1 MGTVVELEPA
11 WELKA
16 DDNVWSVGISRD
28 GRLVVIG
35 SWDNSAYGVD
45 HSGKKV
51 WQHKTAD
58 YVKGVGVSN
67 DGDLVAV
74 GSYDR
79 YIYAIKG
86 SGKLAWRYKTE
97 NYVRTAA
104 VSADGE
110 YVAAGSWRGTL
121 YFLDKRGKLLWK
133 QRIGSALLDLAVSA
147 DGGTVVVG
155 CEDGSVHAFDI
166 AGVPKWV
173 YRAAGAVTD
182 VAVSSK
188 GDRVLVCAKD
198 TVMTCL
204 TAKGEPIW
212 RFHIGGI
219 SKGLC
224 LVQRDE
230 LAVVFTDNNFIQYV
244 DGRGE
249 LMFMRRLPEE
259 IWEGAVAE
267 DGITVAVATK
277 DNRALMFEI
286 SELGGVVLEMTQ
298 QSIERVVADGV
309 DVAKAQEMHRRAG
322 DLLADG
328 KAGEAILTA
337 LEAVAH
343 SQQMRSSYLGDQATT
358 VINEVEEIV
367 AGRPDL
373 DMRKAIRFLS
383 KARVSMQQDMIATR
397 LDRAL
402 FYARLAL
409 EAAEASVASKAPM
422 VEDELFQASLG
433 TPVDTDES
441 EVNRLLGIQEE
452 PRTEPLPLPELEE
465 APTAET
471 AGAPPIDQTAQR
483 QAELAE
489 EVAGAIQIQSTEP
502 IGAVPPAEAGP
513 TGREAEAAEV
523 AEMAEAE
530 VPEEV
535 AAEAQQSPIPG
546 SQYVTPSD
554 VCPECGEDVGK
565 INDRCRRCYS
575 KELMTVAVEQAKK
588 AHKDGLDIG
597 ALAPDLKQVKTAWQG
612 RDFDGVIALSE
623 RILVQ
628 LESITGVSLKPDAG
642 NDGDAMRKKK
652 KMKKV
657 K

>member
-1 MGTVVELEPA
+1 VVELEPA

-45 HSGKKV
+45 RSGKRV

-58 YVKGVGVSN
+58 YVKGVGVSS

-79 YIYAIKG
+79 YVYAIKG

-97 NYVRTAA
+97 NYVRAAA

-147 DGGTVVVG
+147 DGGTVVAG
-155 CEDGSVHAFDI
+155 CEDGAVHAFDM
-166 AGVPKWV
+166 AGAPKWV

-182 VAVSSK
+182 IAVSSK
-188 GDRVLVCAKD
+188 GERVLVCAKD
-198 TVMTCL
+198 TVMACL
-204 TAKGEPIW
+204 TAKGEPVW

-219 SKGLC
+219 SKGLS

-230 LAVVFTDNNFIQYV
+230 MAVVFTDNNFLQYV

-259 IWEGAVAE
+259 IWEGTVAE

-277 DNRALMFEI
+277 DNRALLFEI
-286 SELGGVVLEMTQ
+286 TELGAVVLEMAQ
-298 QSIERVVADGV
+298 QAIERVVADGV
-309 DVAKAQEMHRRAG
+309 DVTKAQEMHQRAE
-322 DLLADG
+322 DLLAEG
-328 KAGEAILTA
+328 KSGEAIGTA
-337 LEAVAH
+337 LEAVAL
-343 SQQMRSSYLGDQATT
+343 SQQMRSSYINDQATT
-358 VINEVEEIV
+358 VINEVEEVV
-367 AGRPDL
+367 AGHPDL

-383 KARVSMQQDMIATR
+383 KARLSLGQEIVATR

-402 FYARLAL
+402 FYAKLAM

-433 TPVDTDES
+433 TPLDTDES
-441 EVNRLLGIQEE
+441 EVNKLLGIQEE
-452 PRTEPLPLPELEE
+452 RRTEPLPLPELEE
-465 APTAET
+465 V
-471 AGAPPIDQTAQR
+471 PPPAATEGTGTVHAARR

-489 EVAGAIQIQSTEP
+489 EVAGEIQIQ
-502 IGAVPPAEAGP
+502 
-513 TGREAEAAEV
+513 AAEPV
-523 AEMAEAE
+523 DIMPQGLETAPGEGGEAAEAE
-530 VPEEV
+530 VPAEVVPEAPKEPV
-535 AAEAQQSPIPG
+535 AAAETT
-546 SQYVTPSD
+546 TPSE
-554 VCPECGEDVGK
+554 VCPECGEAAGRID
-565 INDRCRRCYS
+565 DRCKRCYS
-575 KELMTVAVEQAKK
+575 KDLMTVAVEQAKK

-597 ALAPDLKQVKTAWQG
+597 ALAPDLKQVKTAWQD
-612 RDFDGVIALSE
+612 RNFDDVMAISE

-628 LESITGVSLKPDAG
+628 LETITGGRFKADAS
-642 NDGDAMRKKK
+642 GDTDATRKRK

>member
-1 MGTVVELEPA
+1 MVELEPA

-16 DDNVWSVGISRD
+16 EDNVWSVGISRD

-45 HSGKKV
+45 RSGKKI

-58 YVKGVGVSN
+58 YVKGVGVSA

-97 NYVRTAA
+97 NYVRSAS

-133 QRIGSALLDLAVSA
+133 QRIGSAVLDLSVSA
-147 DGGTVVVG
+147 DGGTVVAG
-155 CEDGSVHAFDI
+155 CEDGSVHAFDM
-166 AGVPKWV
+166 AGTPKWV
-173 YRAAGAVTD
+173 YRAAGAITD

-188 GDRVLVCAKD
+188 GERVLVCAKD
-198 TVMTCL
+198 TVMACL
-204 TAKGEPIW
+204 TSKGEPIW
-212 RFHIGGI
+212 RFHIGGV

-230 LAVVFTDNNFIQYV
+230 IAVVFTDNNFLQYV
-244 DGRGE
+244 DARGE

-286 SELGGVVLEMTQ
+286 SELGAIVLEAAQ
-298 QSIERVVADGV
+298 QAIEHVVADAI
-309 DVAKAQEMHRRAG
+309 DVAKAQEMHQRAG
-322 DLLADG
+322 DLLTEG
-328 KAGEAILTA
+328 KSGDAIRTA
-337 LEAVAH
+337 LEAVAL
-343 SQQMRSSYLGDQATT
+343 SQQMRSSYIGDQATT
-358 VINEVEEIV
+358 IINEVEDIV

-383 KARVSMQQDMIATR
+383 KARVSLQQDLVATR

-402 FYARLAL
+402 FYAKLAM
-409 EAAEASVASKAPM
+409 EAAEASVTSKAPV

-433 TPVDTDES
+433 APVDADES
-441 EVNRLLGIQEE
+441 EVNKLLGIQES
-452 PRTEPLPLPELEE
+452 PTEGSLPLPELEQIPAPMAGE
-465 APTAET
+465 APGMDEA
-471 AGAPPIDQTAQR
+471 AQR

-489 EVAGAIQIQSTEP
+489 EVAGEIQFQSGDAAGVMPGAEP
-502 IGAVPPAEAGP
+502 PPAGEG
-513 TGREAEAAEV
+513 AEV
-523 AEMAEAE
+523 AEAMEAE
-530 VPEEV
+530 VPEE
-535 AAEAQQSPIPG
+535 ASTEAPSTPVPG
-546 SQYVTPSD
+546 SQFVTPSE
-554 VCPECGEDVGK
+554 VCPECGEEAGK
-565 INDRCRRCYS
+565 VNDRCKRCYS

-597 ALAPDLKQVKTAWQG
+597 ALAPDLKQVKIAWQG
-612 RDFDGVIALSE
+612 RDFDGVITTSE

-628 LESITGVSLKPDAG
+628 LDAITGGGLKTDVA
-642 NDGDAMRKKK
+642 AEAEAVRKKK
-652 KMKKV
+652 KMKKM